1 MIAIP
6 IPPEP
11 ALLRPAPPALVAP
24 APRQVSFG
32 LVEGRVN
39 AGTVRIAV
47 FVDGADVANRSTPR
61 GRFRLRVTLPTHDVT
76 VKVAAYGP
84 GGKSA
89 ATTVSPV
96 FGLPR
101 AALPTA
107 TLGRL
112 DPVLQRRLRTRS
124 SAFPGITAF
133 YVQNLRT
140 GAGAAWNARARFPAA
155 STVKLGIA
163 IEVMRTLSG
172 LPAQGTEVDRL
183 LRSMLQFSSN
193 QAANELLVWLSG
205 STGAGAA
212 RVNATLRRA
221 GITDTELYGGYIV
234 GTGLAAGRP
243 IPVGVVES
251 PSLGIGKYTTAWDM
265 ARMFKYLH
273 LATAGRGPLVGRLRG
288 FTLADARRLL
298 YILAHSQ
305 DHGKLDRFVNRSGVA
320 VPHKAGWILTARHDT
335 GLVYSSD
342 GVFVAAVMTWN
353 GSGISMSAD
362 ELAGRIAKVALDR
375 FTAAA
380 AAAATP
386 TSTRATFL
394 SRRL

>member
-6 IPPEP
+6 IHLEP
-11 ALLRPAPPALVAP
+11 ALLVRPAPPALIAP

-47 FVDGADVANRSTPR
+47 FIDGAEGANRSTPE
-61 GRFRLRVTLPTHDVT
+61 GRFRLRVALPARDVT
-76 VKVAAYGP
+76 IKVVAYGAA
-84 GGKSA
+84 GRSA
-89 ATTVSPV
+89 ATAVSPV

-107 TLGRL
+107 TRGRL
-112 DPVLQRRLRTRS
+112 DRVLQRRLRARS
-124 SAFPGITAF
+124 DAFPGTTAF

-140 GAGAAWNARARFPAA
+140 GAGAARNARARFPAA

-163 IEVMRTLSG
+163 IEVMRTLHG
-172 LPAQGTEVDRL
+172 LPAKGTEVDQL
-183 LRSMLQFSSN
+183 LRSMLQVSSN

-205 STGAGAA
+205 STGAGAD
-212 RVNATLRRA
+212 RVNTTLHQA
-221 GITDTELYGGYIV
+221 GITDTELFGGYVV
-234 GTGLAAGRP
+234 GTGLAAGSP
-243 IPVGVVES
+243 IPLGVVES
-251 PSLGIGKYTTAWDM
+251 PSFGIGKYTTAWDM

-273 LATAGRGPLVGRLRG
+273 LATAGRGPLIGRLRG
-288 FTLADARRLL
+288 FTPPDARRLL
-298 YILAHSQ
+298 YYLVHSQ
-305 DHGKLDRFVNRSGVA
+305 DHGKLDRFVRGPGVA

-335 GLVYSSD
+335 GLVYSRD

-362 ELAGRIAKVALDR
+362 ALAGRIAKLALDR
-375 FTAAA
+375 F
-380 AAAATP
+380 AATATV
-386 TSTRATFL
+386 TSADATFL
-394 SRRL
+394 SLHL

>member
-6 IPPEP
+6 IHLEP
-11 ALLRPAPPALVAP
+11 ALLGPAPPALIAP
-24 APRQVSFG
+24 APRQTSFG

-47 FVDGADVANRSTPR
+47 FVDGTETANRSTPE
-61 GRFRLRVTLPTHDVT
+61 GRFRLRVALPARDVSL
-76 VKVAAYGP
+76 KVVAYGP
-84 GGKSA
+84 AGRSA

-107 TLGRL
+107 TRGRL
-112 DPVLQRRLRTRS
+112 DRVLQGRLRTRS
-124 SAFPGITAF
+124 DAFPGITAF

-140 GAGAAWNARARFPAA
+140 GAGAARNARARFPAA

-163 IEVMRTLSG
+163 IEVMRTLPG
-172 LPAQGTEVDRL
+172 LPAKGTEVDQL
-183 LRSMLQFSSN
+183 LRSMLQVSSN
-193 QAANELLVWLSG
+193 RAANQLLVWLGG

-212 RVNATLRRA
+212 RVNATLRQA
-221 GITDTELYGGYIV
+221 GITDTELYGGYVV
-234 GTGLAAGRP
+234 GTALAAGTP
-243 IPVGVVES
+243 IPLGVVES
-251 PSLGIGKYTTAWDM
+251 PSFGIGKYTTAWDM

-273 LATAGRGPLVGRLRG
+273 LATAGRGPLVGRLQG
-288 FTLADARRLL
+288 FTAADARRLL
-298 YILAHSQ
+298 YFLVHSQ
-305 DHGKLDRFVNRSGVA
+305 DHGKLDRFVRGPGVA

-335 GLVYSSD
+335 GLVYSKD

-362 ELAGRIAKVALDR
+362 VLAGRIAKLTLDR
-375 FTAAA
+375 F
-380 AAAATP
+380 AAT
-386 TSTRATFL
+386 TTVASTDATFL
-394 SRRL
+394 SLHL

>member
-6 IPPEP
+6 VPPEP
-11 ALLRPAPPALVAP
+11 ALLRPTPPAIVAP

-39 AGTVRIAV
+39 AGTVRIGV
-47 FVDGADVANRSTPR
+47 FVDDAEVANRWTPQ

-76 VKVAAYGP
+76 VKVVAYGP
-84 GGKSA
+84 GGRSA
-89 ATTVSPV
+89 ATTVSSV
-96 FGLPR
+96 FGFPP
-101 AALPTA
+101 AAVPTA
-107 TLGRL
+107 TRARL
-112 DPVLQRRLRTRS
+112 DLVLQRRLRTRS

-140 GAGAAWNARARFPAA
+140 GAGAARNARARFPAA

-163 IEVMRTLSG
+163 IEVMRTLSR
-172 LPAQGTEVDRL
+172 LPAQGTEVDQL
-183 LRSMLQFSSN
+183 LRSMLQVSSN
-193 QAANELLVWLSG
+193 RAANALLVWLSG

-212 RVNATLRRA
+212 RVNATLRQA
-221 GITDTELYGGYIV
+221 GITDTELFGGYVV

-243 IPVGVVES
+243 IPLNVVAS
-251 PSLGIGKYTTAWDM
+251 PSFGIGKYTTAWDM
-265 ARMFKYLH
+265 ARMFKYVH

-288 FTLADARRLL
+288 FTPADARRLL
-298 YILAHSQ
+298 YFLAHSQ
-305 DHGKLDRFVNRSGVA
+305 DHGKLDRFVRGPGVA

-362 ELAGRIAKVALDR
+362 ALAGRIAKIALDR
-375 FTAAA
+375 FHATAT
-380 AAAATP
+380 ATP
-386 TSTRATFL
+386 SRATFL
-394 SRRL
+394 SLHL

>member
-1 MIAIP
+1 MIALP

-11 ALLRPAPPALVAP
+11 VLLRPAPPALVAP

-47 FVDGADVANRSTPR
+47 FVDDAEIANRSTPW

-76 VKVAAYGP
+76 VKVVAYGL
-84 GGKSA
+84 GGRSSE
-89 ATTVSPV
+89 TTVSSV

-107 TLGRL
+107 TRARL
-112 DPVLQRRLRTRS
+112 DPVLQGRLRTRS
-124 SAFPGITAF
+124 GAFPGITAF

-163 IEVMRTLSG
+163 IEVMRTLPR
-172 LPAQGTEVDRL
+172 LPAKGTEVDRL
-183 LRSMLQFSSN
+183 LRSMLQVSSN
-193 QAANELLVWLSG
+193 RAANELLVWLSG

-212 RVNATLRRA
+212 RVNATLRQA
-221 GITDTELYGGYIV
+221 GIMDTELYGGYMV
-234 GTGLAAGRP
+234 GTGRAAGRP
-243 IPVGVVES
+243 IPLGVVES
-251 PSLGIGKYTTAWDM
+251 PSLGGGKYTTAWDM

-288 FTLADARRLL
+288 FAAADARRLL
-298 YILAHSQ
+298 YFLAHSQ
-305 DHGKLDRFVNRSGVA
+305 DHGKLDRFVRGSGVA

-353 GSGISMSAD
+353 ASGISMSAD
-362 ELAGRIAKVALDR
+362 ELAGRIGKVALDR
-375 FTAAA
+375 FTAASA
-380 AAAATP
+380 AAKA

-394 SRRL
+394 SLRL

>member
-6 IPPEP
+6 IPEP
-11 ALLRPAPPALVAP
+11 ALLRPAPPALLAP

-32 LVEGRVN
+32 LVAGSVN

-47 FVDGADVANRSTPR
+47 FVDDAEVANRWTPG

-76 VKVAAYGP
+76 VKVVAYGP
-84 GGKSA
+84 GGRSS
-89 ATTVSPV
+89 ATTVSSV
-96 FGLPR
+96 FGLPQ

-107 TLGRL
+107 TRARL
-112 DPVLQRRLRTRS
+112 DLVLQRRLRARS

-140 GAGAAWNARARFPAA
+140 GAGAARNARARFPAA

-163 IEVMRTLSG
+163 IEVMRTLSR
-172 LPAQGTEVDRL
+172 LPAQGTEIDRL
-183 LRSMLQFSSN
+183 LRSMLQVSSN
-193 QAANELLVWLSG
+193 QAANALLVWLSG
-205 STGAGAA
+205 STGAGAS
-212 RVNATLRRA
+212 RVSATLRQA
-221 GITDTELYGGYIV
+221 GITDTELFGGYIV

-243 IPVGVVES
+243 IPLNVVES
-251 PSLGIGKYTTAWDM
+251 PSFGGKYTTSWDM

-273 LATAGRGPLVGRLRG
+273 LATAGRGPLVDRLRG
-288 FTLADARRLL
+288 FTPADARRLL
-298 YILAHSQ
+298 YLLAHSQ
-305 DHGKLDRFVNRSGVA
+305 DHGKLDRFVRGPGVA

-353 GSGISMSAD
+353 GLGISMSAD
-362 ELAGRIAKVALDR
+362 ALAGRIAKVALDR
-375 FTAAA
+375 FHATAT
-380 AAAATP
+380 AT
-386 TSTRATFL
+386 SSRATFL
-394 SRRL
+394 SLRL

>member
-32 LVEGRVN
+32 LVEGRVGPG
-39 AGTVRIAV
+39 AVRITV
-47 FVDGADVANRSTPR
+47 FVDGAEIGNQSTPR
-61 GRFRLRVTLPTHDVT
+61 GRFRLRVALPTRDVS
-76 VKVAAYGP
+76 VKVVAYGP
-84 GGKSA
+84 AGGSS

-101 AALPTA
+101 AAIPTA
-107 TLGRL
+107 TRSRL

-124 SAFPGITAF
+124 DAFPGITAF
-133 YVQNLRT
+133 YVQDLRT

-172 LPAQGTEVDRL
+172 LTAKGTEVDRL
-183 LRSMLQFSSN
+183 LRSMLQESSN
-193 QAANELLVWLSG
+193 LAANELLVWLGG

-221 GITDTELYGGYIV
+221 GITDTELYGGFII
-234 GTGLAAGRP
+234 GTGFAAARP

-251 PSLGIGKYTTAWDM
+251 PSFGIGKYTTAWDL

-288 FTLADARRLL
+288 FTPADARRLL
-298 YILAHSQ
+298 YLLAHSR
-305 DHGKLDRFVNRSGVA
+305 DHGKLDRFVRGPGVA
-320 VPHKAGWILTARHDT
+320 VPHKAGWISTARHDT

-362 ELAGRIAKVALDR
+362 ELAGRIAKVSLDR
-375 FTAAA
+375 FAAA
-380 AAAATP
+380 PRTVSSPATL
-386 TSTRATFL
+386 L
-394 SRRL
+394 SLRH